1 MKMNLKQTELEGMN
15 IYRDKKDQKVY
26 LDPIT
31 KSGYVITPAKEK
43 TFKTQS
49 NVPLYTALVGVFCY
63 ALFDFSWWVSLLA
76 MVIVF
81 AILEYRFRKFLGTC
95 TRYANFKPNKL
106 HQPTSY
112 SSPDSIIY
120 LKIVL
125 FGALAILLVVSV
137 VCFDTNKEVFF
148 GSIAVAIACVFIALK
163 YVSILIS
170 RKRV

>member
-1 MKMNLKQTELEGMN
+1 MKMNFKQTELEGMN
-15 IYRDKKDQKVY
+15 IYRDKKNQKIY

-31 KSGYVITPAKEK
+31 KNGYVITPTKEK

-76 MVIVF
+76 MVVVF
-81 AILEYRFRKFLGTC
+81 AILEYRFRKFLGSC
-95 TRYANFKPNKL
+95 TRYSNFKPSKV

-112 SSPDSIIY
+112 SSPDGIIY
-120 LKIVL
+120 LKIAL
-125 FGALAILLVVSV
+125 FSALAILLIVSV
-137 VCFDTNKEVFF
+137 VISNTNKEVFF
-148 GSIAVAIACVFIALK
+148 GSIAVAVACIFIALK
-163 YVSILIS
+163 YVSIIVS

>member
-1 MKMNLKQTELEGMN
+1 MKMNFKQTELEGMN
-15 IYRDKKDQKVY
+15 IYRDKKNQKIY

-31 KSGYVITPAKEK
+31 KNGYVITPAKEK

-76 MVIVF
+76 MVVVF
-81 AILEYRFRKFLGTC
+81 AILEYRFRKFLGSC
-95 TRYANFKPNKL
+95 TRYSNFKPSKV

-112 SSPDSIIY
+112 SSPDGIIY
-120 LKIVL
+120 LKIAL
-125 FGALAILLVVSV
+125 FSALAILLIVSV
-137 VCFDTNKEVFF
+137 VISNANKEVFF
-148 GSIAVAIACVFIALK
+148 GSIAVAVACIFIALK
-163 YVSILIS
+163 YVSIIVS